1 MTIVEMLRKDVAENP
16 CKVAVR
22 QESRAVTYEEL
33 LYRSEGLAAALIRS
47 GVKKGDRIGVLLPKS
62 PEIFISF
69 LGIAMAGGVY
79 VPLDPT
85 PPRNNLRYVL
95 DLTSP
100 AALIVHSELYPALSG
115 IVVPCDKIIVAG
127 EKPSLQCID
136 WDDATSRNA
145 ALPRKGV
152 EFPQLLDSD
161 VFYLNFTSGTTGTP
175 KGAVTTH
182 SNVYWNT
189 VSAVETLGLVHDDVH
204 LCMFPVFVHPH
215 ELFARSLYLGGTA
228 VLVDSIYPK
237 TVAKAVSEFKTT
249 AMMAVAAIY
258 DAFTRQH
265 ETSPLDLGALR
276 VPESGGSFAGAAL
289 VQKFEDQF
297 GIPIYPVWGSTETAG
312 IALATPS
319 GKGTYRPDSMGK
331 PCRYYEVQIV
341 DEYGAP
347 TPPGVTGEMMVKGPA
362 VCSSYYRNPAESKL
376 HMLDGWFATGDLAM
390 QDTEGFFYF
399 IDRKTRMMK
408 VAGMKVFPS
417 EIEKAILKHPK
428 ISEVAVSKIED
439 RVHGE
444 MPRAYIVLKDGET
457 IDKNEI
463 RKHCEDMIAGY
474 KIPRSIKVV
483 DSLPRTPGGKINY
496 SQLEK
501 LD

>member
-1 MTIVEMLRKDVAENP
+1 MTIVEMLRKNAAGFP
-16 CKVAVR
+16 CKAAVR
-22 QESRAVTYEEL
+22 QESRTVSYEEL
-33 LYRSEGLAAALIRS
+33 LYRSEGLAAALVGA

-69 LGIAMAGGVY
+69 LGIAIAGGVY

-85 PPRNNLRYVL
+85 PPRTNLKYVL

-115 IVVPCDKIIVAG
+115 IEFPCDRIVVVG
-127 EKPSLQCID
+127 EKPSLQCFG
-136 WDDATSRNA
+136 WDEITSRNR
-145 ALPRKGV
+145 ALAPCGV
-152 EFPQLLDSD
+152 EFPQSLDSD

-189 VSAVETLGLVHDDVH
+189 ISAVETLGLVHDDVH

-237 TVAKAVSEFKTT
+237 TVAKAVSDYKVT

-265 ETSPLDLGALR
+265 ETSPLDFGALR
-276 VPESGGSFAGAAL
+276 IPESGGSFAGAPL

-297 GIPIYPVWGSTETAG
+297 GTPIYPVWGSTETAG
-312 IALATPS
+312 IALATPP
-319 GKGTYRPDSMGK
+319 GKGAYRPDSMGK
-331 PCRYYEVQIV
+331 PCRYYEVEIV
-341 DEYGAP
+341 DEDGAP
-347 TPPGVTGEMMVKGPA
+347 ALPGVTGEMVVKGPA
-362 VCSSYYRNPAESKL
+362 VCGSYYKNAEESKL

-390 QDTEGFFYF
+390 KDAEGFFYF

-417 EIEKAILKHPK
+417 EIEKAIQKHPK
-428 ISEVAVSKIED
+428 VREVAVSKIYD

-444 MPRAYIVLKDGET
+444 MPRAYIVLEDDSS

-483 DSLPRTPGGKINY
+483 DSLPKTPGGKINY
-496 SQLEK
+496 SQLEL